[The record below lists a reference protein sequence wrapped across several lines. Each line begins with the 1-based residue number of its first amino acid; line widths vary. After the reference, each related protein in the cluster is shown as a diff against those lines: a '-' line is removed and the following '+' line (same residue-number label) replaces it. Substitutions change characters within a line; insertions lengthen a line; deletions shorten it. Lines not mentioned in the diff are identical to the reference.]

1 MSQRIEYAAPVGAHA
16 GDGLPVPRHGS
27 YRGLGVGGFHRLH
40 YCDWGRPDNP
50 RVVVCVHGYSRHA
63 RDFDVLA
70 RALSADFRV
79 ICPDLAGRG
88 ESDWLGTA
96 MEYSFPQ
103 MLADLNVLL
112 SRLDVK
118 EVDWIG
124 TSLGGLLGMYLA
136 AQPGTPIRRLVMND
150 VGAFVPSDSLRHI
163 GRHLNAPVRFA
174 SLADV
179 EAHLRE
185 AYDESGDM
193 TDNQWCQLTLHS
205 ARPVGDGYRLHYDP
219 DLAALAAPLPPLPG
233 LYFWDVWN
241 NVTCPTLL
249 LRGEHSTVFP
259 RSVAEWML
267 IQRNKA
273 RLVEIPDCG
282 HAPLLMSPMEIDVIR
297 GFLGAGTAHAGID
310 ALALEPA

>member
-1 MSQRIEYAAPVGAHA
+1 MRTAPSVTRA
-16 GDGLPVPRHGS
+16 GDGLAIPRHGS

-40 YCDWGRPDNP
+40 YVDWGDAENP
-50 RVVVCVHGYSRHA
+50 RVVICVHGYSRHS

-70 RALSADFRV
+70 RALSEDYRV

-103 MLADLNVLL
+103 MMADLNVLL
-112 SRLDVK
+112 SRLDVT

-124 TSLGGLLGMYLA
+124 TSLGGLLGMYMA

-150 VGAFVPSDSLRHI
+150 VGAFIPSDSLRHI
-163 GRHLNAPVRFA
+163 GRHLNAPARFQ

-185 AYDESGDM
+185 AYDESGVMSD
-193 TDNQWCQLTLHS
+193 DQWRQLTLHS
-205 ARPVGDGYRLHYDP
+205 VKPDGDGYRLHYDP
-219 DLAALAAPLPPLPG
+219 DLAAIASPLPPLPG
-233 LYFWDVWN
+233 LYFWDVWSK
-241 NVTCPTLL
+241 VTCPTLL
-249 LRGEHSTVFP
+249 LRGEHSTIFP

-267 IQRNKA
+267 IQREDA
-273 RLVEIPDCG
+273 RLVEIANCG
-282 HAPLLMSPMEIDVIR
+282 HAPLLMSELEIDAI
-297 GFLGAGTAHAGID
+297 GDFLGAEAKPAAKAAHALIS
-310 ALALEPA
+310 A

>member
-1 MSQRIEYAAPVGAHA
+1 MDQRITSAAPHRTHA
-16 GDGLPVPRHGS
+16 SENLPVPRHGS

-40 YCDWGRPDNP
+40 YCDWGQRDNP
-50 RVVVCVHGYSRHA
+50 RIVICVHGYSRHA

-103 MLADLNVLL
+103 MLADLNALL
-112 SRLDVK
+112 SRLDVT
-118 EVDWIG
+118 EVDWVG
-124 TSLGGLLGMYLA
+124 TSLGGLLGMFLA

-150 VGAFVPSDSLRHI
+150 VGAFVPSDSLRQI
-163 GRHLNAPVRFA
+163 GRHLNAPVRFN

-179 EAHLRE
+179 EAHLRA
-185 AYDESGDM
+185 AYDESGVM
-193 TDNQWCQLTLHS
+193 TDDQWRQLTLHS
-205 ARPVGDGYRLHYDP
+205 ARPDGDGYRLHYDP
-219 DLAALAAPLPPLPG
+219 DLATLAGSLPPLPS

-241 NVTCPTLL
+241 KVTCPTLL

-259 RSVAEWML
+259 QSVAEWMQ
-267 IQRNKA
+267 IEHDGAQ
-273 RLVEIPDCG
+273 LVEIPGCG
-282 HAPLLMSPMEIDVIR
+282 HAPLLMSPMEIDVIAR
-297 GFLGAGTAHAGID
+297 FVGADTAVHAAD
-310 ALALEPA
+310 AEALQTA

>member
-1 MSQRIEYAAPVGAHA
+1 MACAAPLPAHA
-16 GDGLPVPRHGS
+16 ANGLPIPRHGS

-40 YCDWGRPDNP
+40 YCDWGRRDNP
-50 RVVVCVHGYSRHA
+50 RVVICVHGYSRHA

-112 SRLDVK
+112 SRLDVT
-118 EVDWIG
+118 EVDWVG

-150 VGAFVPSDSLRHI
+150 VGAFVSSDSLRQI
-163 GRHLNAPVRFA
+163 GRHLNAPVRFDT
-174 SLADV
+174 LAEV
-179 EAHLRE
+179 EAHLRK
-185 AYDESGDM
+185 AYDESGVM
-193 TDNQWCQLTLHS
+193 TEDQWQQLTVHS
-205 ARPVGDGYRLHYDP
+205 ARPDGDGYRLHYDP
-219 DLAALAAPLPPLPG
+219 DLAALAGPLPPLPS

-241 NVTCPTLL
+241 KVTCPTML

-259 RSVAEWML
+259 QSVAEWML
-267 IQRNKA
+267 IQRDDA
-273 RLVEIPDCG
+273 QLVEIPDRG
-282 HAPLLMSPMEIDVIR
+282 HAPSLMSPMEIEGIGR
-297 GFLGAGTAHAGID
+297 FLDADAVTPAVEVD
-310 ALALEPA
+310 ALHPA